1 MQSQDVGLAYPTGEC
16 YCGCGT
22 KIPRTRFFV
31 ATHDRKAES
40 MLIKL
45 RFGSIA
51 DFVAQLGYG
60 PGRKNLTEEFAE
72 FERQERHDA

>member
-1 MQSQDVGLAYPTGEC
+1 MQQQNVDLAYPTGEC

-40 MLIKL
+40 MLIKM
-45 RFGSIA
+45 RYGGIA
-51 DFVAQLGYG
+51 DFVAQHGYG
-60 PGRKNLTEEFAE
+60 PGRKNLTDEFAD
-72 FERQERHDA
+72 FDRQERRDA